1 MRMSRLELHTEMT
14 VVLKQMTAVTDFWMF
29 YLTNT
34 NEEAINKNI
43 SEYYIETIDAL
54 REQEAFIQSKLERG
68 NNDD

>member
-1 MRMSRLELHTEMT
+1 MSRLELHTEMT

>member
-1 MRMSRLELHTEMT
+1 MSRLELHTEMT
-14 VVLKQMTAVTDFWMF
+14 VVLKQMMAVTDFWMF